1 MKIIITGGCGYV
13 GTELTKF
20 LLSKGHKIKVI
31 DTQWFGNYHKKNK
44 NLIVSCADGCL
55 LIDDYKIFPDLN
67 KHDMKIFLKEGN
79 RFE

>member
-31 DTQWFGNYHKKNK
+31 DTQWFETIIKK
-44 NLIVSCADGCL
+44 I
-55 LIDDYKIFPDLN
+55 KI
-67 KHDMKIFLKEGN
+67 
-79 RFE
+79 